1 MSFTEW
7 YLRRGRITRRT
18 WWLHYTLP
26 LAGLALLAGIADGVL
41 GYPGLTTTEPPYTL
55 YEITGGPLG
64 LLVSLFSLLPSV
76 SSTVA
81 RLHDRGHPAWWLLW
95 GLVPVVGPVLLFVQA
110 GCLRGDGGP
119 NRYGPAPDAVVVSS
133 PA

>member
-41 GYPGLTTTEPPYTL
+41 GYPGLFPAEPPASL
-55 YEITGGPLG
+55 VDQFGGPLSM
-64 LLVSLFSLLPSV
+64 LVLIFSVVPSIA
-76 SSTVA
+76 STVT
-81 RLHDRGHPAWWLLW
+81 RLHDRGHSAWWLLW
-95 GLVPVVGPVLLFVQA
+95 YLAPLVGFVVILVQTA
-110 GCLRGDGGP
+110 FLRGDGGP
-119 NRYGPAPDAVVVSS
+119 NRYGPAPDAAVVPW